1 MDNLAALLDLDE
13 PPMPA
18 TVNRV
23 RAKGFKS
30 IASVDLEL
38 RPLNVLIGANG
49 AGKSNF
55 VGLFALLGQ
64 LVEGRLQSFVAS
76 QGGADRLVT
85 NGLKHTPR
93 LTIDLSFKE
102 DGYRASLVGTPDG
115 GLRFEEEVALWYVTS
130 TPHTVD
136 LGAGHAESGLLRTD
150 KKVAVFALEKMR
162 GWRVFHFHDTSAF
175 AKVKLAGALHDN
187 VSLRSDASNLAAV
200 LFKLKGGAP
209 AVYRQIV
216 ETIRQVAPFFDD
228 FRLEPDRLSAD
239 EQIRLEW
246 GSLGTDAYFNASSL
260 SDGTLRFMCL
270 ATLLLQPDG
279 PSVILIDE
287 PELGLHPYAINVLA
301 ALLQTAS
308 HHSQIIVST
317 QSVTLVNQ
325 LAPEDLIVVDREPEG
340 STFRRPNEAE
350 LASWLEDYALGE
362 LWEKNLLGGRP
373 K

>member
-1 MDNLAALLDLDE
+1 
-13 PPMPA
+13 MPA
-18 TVNRV
+18 TVNRL

-64 LVEGRLQSFVAS
+64 LVEGKLQSCIKA
-76 QGGADRLVT
+76 QGGADAILT
-85 NGLKHTPR
+85 NGLKRTQHLEIDVSFARDEYKARLAGEADGSLHFEHESARWHRTP
-93 LTIDLSFKE
+93 
-102 DGYRASLVGTPDG
+102 
-115 GLRFEEEVALWYVTS
+115 GLAPFV
-130 TPHTVD
+130 VD
-136 LGAGHAESGLLRTD
+136 LGAGHTESALLATER
-150 KKVAVFALEKMR
+150 KIAAIALHRMR
-162 GWRVFHFHDTSAF
+162 EWRVFHFHDTSAF
-175 AKVKLAGALHDN
+175 ASVKLAGSLHDN
-187 VSLRSDASNLAAV
+187 KALRADAGNLAAV
-200 LFKLKGGAP
+200 LYKLQKTKP
-209 AVYRQIV
+209 KDYRQIV

-228 FRLEPDRLSAD
+228 FSLEPDRLSAD

-246 GSLGTDAYFNASSL
+246 AAVGTDAYFNASSL

-270 ATLLLQPDG
+270 ATLLLQPEP

-301 ALLQTAS
+301 ALLETAS

-325 LAPEDLIVVDREPEG
+325 LVPEDLIVVDREPHG

-350 LASWLEDYALGE
+350 LAAWLEDYALDE